1 MNDTI
6 TSIKENK
13 FLLGTD
19 LVTRNY
25 ARTDDEETFLNNLR
39 TQPTDWRYRTSPV
52 NYTLNSQNYRTQSF
66 EEIDW
71 GESVVIFGCSMVF
84 GVGLDDSETIDSAFY
99 NLTGIPAVNMGSCST
114 SMMFSLYNSAIL
126 NKNYPTPKA
135 VVQLW
140 TGLNRCT
147 YFSPH
152 KIINYGSWNFNEPYN
167 QHWNQDES
175 HAQANALFCQL
186 ISKQL
191 WQDKTN
197 YYEATSFG
205 ATAEALGCDLLTNID
220 YARDLLHPGH
230 LTAELT
236 ANTIATKLKL

>member
-1 MNDTI
+1 
-6 TSIKENK
+6 
-13 FLLGTD
+13 
-19 LVTRNY
+19 
-25 ARTDDEETFLNNLR
+25 
-39 TQPTDWRYRTSPV
+39 
-52 NYTLNSQNYRTQSF
+52 
-66 EEIDW
+66 
-71 GESVVIFGCSMVF
+71 MVF

-99 NLTGIPAVNMGSCST
+99 NLTGIPAVNIGSCST